1 MRTLPVALA
10 AAALTAAISGLLPS
24 GKADA
29 NPVLSTDTIAQLR
42 SENQQLRDDLS
53 AYMNAYDELHSG
65 MLDVE
70 RAAGRIRGR
79 NGQRV
84 ADLADNALSRGESY
98 VSSYDSSG
106 GSYGDGYNQY
116 YGYQVPDRDFT
127 TMSERV
133 SAATYADDQLS
144 LVQDLAQS
152 NYFTTAQVVA
162 LMKDCN
168 YEDTRVD
175 IAAALY
181 PRIVDPQNWYLVNDG
196 FTYSSSKKALR
207 ERLAQ

>member
-1 MRTLPVALA
+1 MRALPVALA
-10 AAALTAAISGLLPS
+10 AAAVTAAISGLLPT
-24 GKADA
+24 GRATA
-29 NPVLSTDTIAQLR
+29 NPVLTTDTVSQLR
-42 SENQQLRDDLS
+42 SENQQLRDDLT

-65 MLDVE
+65 LMDVE

-79 NGQRV
+79 NGQNV
-84 ADLADNALSRGESY
+84 ANLADDALTRGESY
-98 VSSYDSSG
+98 VNSY
-106 GSYGDGYNQY
+106 SYNDGTYNQY
-116 YGYQVPDRDFT
+116 YGYQVPDRDFQ

-133 SAATYADDQLS
+133 SATSYADDQLA
-144 LVQDLAQS
+144 LVQQLADS
-152 NYFTTAQVVA
+152 NYFTTAQVVT

-181 PRIVDPQNWYLVNDG
+181 AKVVDPQNWYLVNDG

-207 ERLAQ
+207 ERLGQ